1 MLAAWLVSSG
11 TVTRCWRSSVSRSS
25 TVSACFH
32 SSELRSARPVQ
43 FATIQVTFEV
53 YKTMATVDAYS
64 DEVSFRRIRR
74 NNEMYEY
81 IQWLKE
87 GNIFTNM
94 LRVLDK
100 TFWNF
105 IATRIQSKLIMYR
118 DDSSRIRNQSGNVYA
133 SYETF
138 MYCKRTHCENLVLST
153 PYKCYII

>member
-11 TVTRCWRSSVSRSS
+11 TVTRRWRSSVSRSS

-32 SSELRSARPVQ
+32 SSKLRSARLVQ
-43 FATIQVTFEV
+43 FATIQVTLEV
-53 YKTMATVDAYS
+53 YRTMATVHAYS

-87 GNIFTNM
+87 GDIFTNM

-105 IATRIQSKLIMYR
+105 IATRIQSKLIIYR
-118 DDSSRIRNQSGNVYA
+118 DDSSRIWNQSGNVYA
-133 SYETF
+133 SYKTF
-138 MYCKRTHCENLVLST
+138 MCCKHTHCENLVLGT
-153 PYKCYII
+153 AYKCYVI